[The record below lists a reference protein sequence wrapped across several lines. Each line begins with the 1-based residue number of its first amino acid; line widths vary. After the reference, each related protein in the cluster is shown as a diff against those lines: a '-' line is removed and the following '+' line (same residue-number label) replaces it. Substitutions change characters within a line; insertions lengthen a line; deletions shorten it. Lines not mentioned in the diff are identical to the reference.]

1 MSRTKTLLAML
12 LVVATVAAS
21 FAAPAMAASD
31 VENSTVDLSD
41 DTTGLYGEATVDNAT
56 DVTVTF
62 YGIDDG
68 GNETQLSTETLS
80 PAAGETARSEYTVTD
95 SDLSNY
101 SSARIV
107 INSTAVDVNS
117 TDYGAMLTVSGG
129 GGSSSGGLPMG
140 LTWIQV
146 GGGVLVIGLIAVFVG
161 ES

>member
-1 MSRTKTLLAML
+1 VTPPKTLLAML

-62 YGIDDG
+62 YGIENG
-68 GNETQLSTETLS
+68 SETQLSTETLS

-95 SDLSNY
+95 GDLANY

-107 INSTAVDVNS
+107 VNSTAVDVNS
-117 TDYGAMLTVSGG
+117 SDYGAMLTVSGG

-140 LTWIQV
+140 LSWMQV
-146 GGGVLVIGLIAVFVG
+146 GAGILVLGLGVVLLGD
-161 ES
+161 S

>member
-1 MSRTKTLLAML
+1 VTRPKTLLAML

-31 VENSTVDLSD
+31 VENSTVDLTD
-41 DTTGLYGEATVDNAT
+41 KTTGLYGEATVDNAT
-56 DVTVTF
+56 SVTVTF
-62 YGIDDG
+62 YGIKNG
-68 GNETQLSTETLS
+68 TETQLSTETLS
-80 PAAGETARSEYTVTD
+80 PAAGATARSEYTVTD
-95 SDLSNY
+95 LANY

-107 INSTAVDVNS
+107 INSTATDVNS

-140 LTWIQV
+140 LSWMQV
-146 GGGVLVIGLIAVFVG
+146 GGGVLVIGLLAVLMG

>member
-1 MSRTKTLLAML
+1 ML
-12 LVVATVAAS
+12 LVVATVGAS

-31 VENSTVDLSD
+31 VENSTLDLSD

-62 YGIDDG
+62 YGIENG
-68 GNETQLSTETLS
+68 TETQLSTETLS

-107 INSTAVDVNS
+107 VNSTSVDVNS
-117 TDYGAMLTVSGG
+117 SDYGAMLTVSGG

-140 LTWIQV
+140 LTWMHV
-146 GGGVLVIGLIAVFVG
+146 GVGLLAAGGLAVLMGDG
-161 ES
+161 

>member
-1 MSRTKTLLAML
+1 ML

-56 DVTVTF
+56 SVTVTF
-62 YGIDDG
+62 YGIENG
-68 GNETQLSTETLS
+68 TETQLSTETLS

-95 SDLSNY
+95 ADLANY

-107 INSTAVDVNS
+107 INSTATDVNS

-140 LTWIQV
+140 LSWMQV
-146 GGGVLVIGLIAVFVG
+146 GGGVLVIGLLAVLMG